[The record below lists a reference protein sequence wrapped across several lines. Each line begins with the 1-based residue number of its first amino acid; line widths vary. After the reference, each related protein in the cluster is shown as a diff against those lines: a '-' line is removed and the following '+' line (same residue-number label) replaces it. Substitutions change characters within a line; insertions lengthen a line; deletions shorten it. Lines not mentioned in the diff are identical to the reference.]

1 MENNKPKFDASAR
14 AAVVEKLL
22 QIAKMAEAVALRSSR
37 KVRTMFFV
45 GMLSAGWLTY
55 YFIHTFALSLL
66 NALWIFL
73 LLALPALVL
82 GKMYLTL
89 QETIGLPQRLFGV
102 VNKIKGKTADFQQKF
117 RTQTQFNAANSK
129 PRFSDLWSLGKA
141 LLEVKSLGEEARE
154 IASLLGGAS
163 ALLNPLFV
171 GVMAV
176 AGAITVFLFIA
187 ALTTGLLYML

>member
-1 MENNKPKFDASAR
+1 MESNKPKFDASAR
-14 AAVVEKLL
+14 EAVGEKLL
-22 QIAKMAEAVALRSSR
+22 QIAKMAEAIALRSSR
-37 KVRTMFFV
+37 KVRAMFFV

-66 NALWIFL
+66 NALWMIL

-82 GKMYLTL
+82 GKMYLAL
-89 QETIGLPQRLFGV
+89 QKTIGLPQRLLGV

-117 RTQTQFNAANSK
+117 KTQTQFDAANAK
-129 PRFSDLWSLGKA
+129 PRFSDLWRLGKA

-163 ALLNPLFV
+163 ALLNPLFA

-187 ALTTGLLYML
+187 ALTTGLLYLL